1 MATLDVLDLKGSSK
15 DKIDIPDE
23 VVKQE
28 VNTNVLHLEVKRFL
42 ASARSGTSKTKG
54 RSEVRGGGKKP
65 WRQKGTGNAR
75 AGSSRSPIW
84 KGGGI
89 TFGPVPRDYSFKLNK
104 KVIRKSKFMALSDK
118 FNEEKFMVVSEF
130 NFDKPSTKNAAAIL
144 ANLKVDTGKVLIVLE
159 KLDGNDLLSFR
170 NMPNV
175 LLTTCRS
182 INTYEVLVSDY
193 VIFTKNS
200 LEKFLEEFSNARS

>member
-1 MATLDVLDLKGSSK
+1 MATLDILDLKGSSK

-23 VVKQE
+23 IVKQE
-28 VNTNVLHLEVKRFL
+28 INTNLLHMEVKRFL

-54 RSEVRGGGKKP
+54 RSEVRGGGRKP

-75 AGSSRSPIW
+75 AGSIRSPLW
-84 KGGGI
+84 RGGGV

-118 FNEEKFMVVSEF
+118 FNESRLMVVSDF
-130 NFDKPSTKNAAAIL
+130 NFDKPSTKKASSIL
-144 ANLKVDTGKVLIVLE
+144 DSLKVAGSKVLVVLE
-159 KLDGNDLLSFR
+159 NLDGNELLSFR

-175 LLTTCRS
+175 LLTTYRS
-182 INTYEVLVSDY
+182 MNTYEVLVSDY
-193 VIFTKNS
+193 MIFTKNS

>member
-1 MATLDVLDLKGSSK
+1 MATLDILDLKGSSK

-23 VVKQE
+23 IVKQE
-28 VNTNVLHLEVKRFL
+28 VNTNILHMEVKRFL
-42 ASARSGTSKTKG
+42 ASARSGTSKVKG
-54 RSEVRGGGKKP
+54 RSEVRGGGRKP

-75 AGSSRSPIW
+75 AGSTRSPLW
-84 KGGGI
+84 RGGGV

-118 FNEEKFMVVSEF
+118 FNEGKLMVVSDF
-130 NFDKPSTKNAAAIL
+130 NFDKPSTKNASAIL
-144 ANLKVDTGKVLIVLE
+144 DNLKVGMSKVLVVLE
-159 KLDGNDLLSFR
+159 NLNGNELLSFR

-182 INTYEVLVSDY
+182 INTYEILVSDY
-193 VIFTKNS
+193 MIFTKNS

>member
-1 MATLDVLDLKGSSK
+1 MATLDILDLKGSSK

-23 VVKQE
+23 IVKQE
-28 VNTNVLHLEVKRFL
+28 INTNLLHMEVKRFL
-42 ASARSGTSKTKG
+42 ASARSGTSKVKG
-54 RSEVRGGGKKP
+54 RSEVRGGGRKP

-75 AGSSRSPIW
+75 AGSTRSPLW
-84 KGGGI
+84 RGGGV

-118 FNEEKFMVVSEF
+118 FNEGRLMVVSDF
-130 NFDKPSTKNAAAIL
+130 NFDKPSTKKASLIL
-144 ANLKVDTGKVLIVLE
+144 DNLKIANSKVLVVLE
-159 KLDGNDLLSFR
+159 NLDGNELLSFR

-175 LLTTCRS
+175 LLTTYRS
-182 INTYEVLVSDY
+182 MNTYEVLVSDY
-193 VIFTKNS
+193 MIFTKNS

>member
-1 MATLDVLDLKGSSK
+1 MATLDILDLKGSSK

-23 VVKQE
+23 IVKQE

-118 FNEEKFMVVSEF
+118 FNEERLMVVSEF
-130 NFDKPSTKNAAAIL
+130 NFDKPNTKSAASIL
-144 ANLKVDTGKVLIVLE
+144 DNLKVGTSKILIVLE

-175 LLTTCRS
+175 LLTTYRS
-182 INTYEVLVSDY
+182 INAYEVLVSDY

>member
-1 MATLDVLDLKGSSK
+1 MATLDILDLKGSSK

-23 VVKQE
+23 IVKQE
-28 VNTNVLHLEVKRFL
+28 INTNLLHMEVKRFL

-54 RSEVRGGGKKP
+54 RSEVRGGGRKP

-75 AGSSRSPIW
+75 AGSTRSPLW
-84 KGGGI
+84 RGGGV

-104 KVIRKSKFMALSDK
+104 KVIRKSKIMALSDK
-118 FNEEKFMVVSEF
+118 FNEGKLMVVSDF
-130 NFDKPSTKNAAAIL
+130 NFDKPSTKKASSIL
-144 ANLKVDTGKVLIVLE
+144 DNLKVANSKVLVVLE
-159 KLDGNDLLSFR
+159 NLDGNELLSFR

-175 LLTTCRS
+175 LLTTYRS
-182 INTYEVLVSDY
+182 MNTYEVLVSDY
-193 VIFTKNS
+193 MIFTKNS

>member
-1 MATLDVLDLKGSSK
+1 MATLDILDLKGSSK

-23 VVKQE
+23 IVKVE
-28 VNTNVLHLEVKRFL
+28 VNTNLLHMEVKRFL

-54 RSEVRGGGKKP
+54 RSEVRGGGRKP

-75 AGSSRSPIW
+75 AGSTRSPLW
-84 KGGGI
+84 RGGGV

-104 KVIRKSKFMALSDK
+104 KVIRKSKLMALSDK
-118 FNEEKFMVVSEF
+118 FNESRLMVVSDF
-130 NFDKPSTKNAAAIL
+130 NFDKPSTKKASSIL
-144 ANLKVDTGKVLIVLE
+144 DSLKVAGSKVLVVLE
-159 KLDGNDLLSFR
+159 NLDGNELLSFR

-175 LLTTCRS
+175 LLTTYRS
-182 INTYEVLVSDY
+182 MNTYEVLVSDY
-193 VIFTKNS
+193 MIFTKNS

>member
-1 MATLDVLDLKGSSK
+1 MATLDILDLKGSSK
-15 DKIDIPDE
+15 DKIDIPDLI
-23 VVKQE
+23 VKQE
-28 VNTNVLHLEVKRFL
+28 IDTNLLHMEVKRFL

-104 KVIRKSKFMALSDK
+104 KVIKKSRYMALSDK
-118 FNEEKFMVVSEF
+118 FNEGKLMVVSDF
-130 NFDKPSTKNAAAIL
+130 NFEKPSTKKASTIL
-144 ANLKVDTGKVLIVLE
+144 DNLKVAGSKVLVVLE
-159 KLDGNDLLSFR
+159 NLDGNELLSFR

-175 LLTTCRS
+175 LLTTYRS
-182 INTYEVLVSDY
+182 INTYEVLVSDCI
-193 VIFTKNS
+193 IFTKNS